1 MRRVTVLTI
10 CLLAVVCFTTTAA
23 LAQNPHFIGTAT
35 VTGISSDGSISV
47 KFKEAGLGSNQ
58 LIRYD
63 FAGAFDANYGCVN
76 RGGNHPSASNKEF
89 LADNFDV
96 SGTFSS
102 GKNGTISQTLSFT
115 PPDPNTVLSCPGN
128 QVAVLADIT
137 YTNLTLTDST
147 NNVAATL
154 SATSL
159 GPAVFFTF

>member
-1 MRRVTVLTI
+1 MRRFTMLGI

-23 LAQNPHFIGTAT
+23 LAQSPHFIGTAT

-47 KFKEAGLGSNQ
+47 KFKEAGLGNNQ
-58 LIRYD
+58 LITYN
-63 FAGAFDANYGCVN
+63 FAGSFDANYGCVN
-76 RGGNHPSASNKEF
+76 RGGNHPQASNKEF
-89 LADNFDV
+89 LADNFVV

-115 PPDPNTVLSCPGN
+115 PPDPDTVLNCPGN

-137 YTNLTLTDST
+137 YTNLSLTDVT

-154 SATSL
+154 STTTLSGA
-159 GPAVFFTF
+159 FFTF

>member
-1 MRRVTVLTI
+1 MRHATKLTM
-10 CLLAVVCFTTTAA
+10 CLLAVVCFTTSAA
-23 LAQNPHFIGTAT
+23 LAQSPHFIGTAT

-47 KFKEAGLGSNQ
+47 KFKEAGLGNNQ
-58 LIRYD
+58 LITYN
-63 FAGAFDANYGCVN
+63 FAGSFDANYGCVN
-76 RGGNHPSASNKEF
+76 RGGNHPQATNKEF
-89 LADNFDV
+89 LADDFSV
-96 SGTFSS
+96 TGTFSS

-115 PPDPNTVLSCPGN
+115 PPDPNTVLNCPGN

-137 YTNLTLTDST
+137 YTNLSLADVT